1 MPYRLNN
8 NSGNRYDFLRN
19 GSAYPTYPTYQS
31 PYTAQYPVSAV
42 GTPDDLDFDY
52 TLRWPGSSGVG
63 LNGGSGPNLASMGGG
78 QGLVPPTDSWWGNSN
93 SPLGGKGGGAYDS
106 GIGWNLDT
114 LNTGFK
120 GLAAIGGLYGAFQS
134 NKLAK
139 KQFEFTK
146 EVTNTNLNNQIK
158 TYNTSLEDRAR
169 ARGRLDGVGDPEAYA
184 RDYVAKNQ
192 LTRSK

>member
-19 GSAYPTYPTYQS
+19 GSAYPTYPDYQS
-31 PYTAQYPVSAV
+31 PYTTQYPVSAV
-42 GTPDDLDFDY
+42 GTPGYSNYALQ
-52 TLRWPGSSGVG
+52 WPGDSGLG
-63 LNGGSGPNLASMGGG
+63 LNGNSGLNLDSMGGG
-78 QGLVPPTDSWWGNSN
+78 QGLVPTTDSWWGNSN
-93 SPLGGKGGGAYDS
+93 SFLGGKGGGASNS
-106 GIGWNLDT
+106 GIGWNL
-114 LNTGFK
+114 NTINAGMN

-169 ARGRLDGVGDPEAYA
+169 ARGRLNGVDDPEAYA